1 MLNISAIIPTYNNAA
16 FIKDAVLSI
25 QHQTVPVTEII
36 IVDDGSTDNT
46 QQIIQQLDGN
56 IHYIRQQNRGPSAAR
71 NTGIK
76 AAKGEWIAFL
86 DADDQWTTGKLEK
99 QIQALQHSP
108 ELKLIAGDMS
118 EIDIDNQVLEASV
131 LNKHHFLDKFKALD
145 GKPIPDAFIGLLRKN
160 FIPTGTVLIKK
171 DILLETGLFNDNI
184 RYGEDLELWAKVASQ
199 HPITCL
205 PDILMLRR
213 QHSSNSTQS
222 AEPMLTDLIKVMES
236 VKSYT
241 SKQHIQ
247 SYNPDQYI
255 TEALNNLGY
264 WYFNNYQLSKA
275 QYIFRRS
282 LKTLP
287 TKRALLY
294 LLICLLPNRLVTKL
308 RTIKQLL

>member
-25 QHQTVPVTEII
+25 QQQSVPVTEII

-46 QQIIQQLDGN
+46 AQVIQSLKGN
-56 IHYIRQQNRGPSAAR
+56 IHYIRQQNQGPSAAR

-76 AAKGEWIAFL
+76 AAKGDLIAFL
-86 DADDQWTTGKLEK
+86 DADDQWTTDKLQK
-99 QIQALQHSP
+99 QLKALQNSP

-118 EIDIDNQVLEASV
+118 EIDLSNQVLVASV
-131 LNKHHFLDKFKALD
+131 LNKHHFLEKFVTLN
-145 GKPIPDAFIGLLRKN
+145 GKPIANAFSELLRKN

-171 DILLETGLFNDNI
+171 DALLEAGLFNENI
-184 RYGEDLELWAKVASQ
+184 RYGEDLELWAKIASK

-222 AEPMLTDLIKVMES
+222 TEPMLIDLVKVMES
-236 VKSYT
+236 LKSYT
-241 SKQHIQ
+241 CKQHIQ

-255 TEALNNLGY
+255 ADALNNLGY
-264 WYFNNYQLSKA
+264 WYFNNHQLLPA
-275 QYIFRRS
+275 QTLFRRS
-282 LKTLP
+282 LKTRP
-287 TKRALLY
+287 TRKALLY
-294 LLICLLPNRLVTKL
+294 LIICFLPNRLAARL
-308 RTIKQLL
+308 RSIKQML